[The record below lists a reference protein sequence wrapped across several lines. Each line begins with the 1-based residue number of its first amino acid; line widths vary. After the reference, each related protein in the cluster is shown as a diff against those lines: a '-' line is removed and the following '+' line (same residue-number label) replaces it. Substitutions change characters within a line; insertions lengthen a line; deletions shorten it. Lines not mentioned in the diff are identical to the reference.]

1 AHGQRPARQR
11 DVHRLTANG
20 ALELELLD
28 DALLAFERLLEPV
41 RRGVDPRSERL
52 ALLGRQGAD
61 LLSERRD
68 GPRRREMRPI
78 PGLERLLIEHGL
90 ELRER
95 ARRVRFDI
103 LSGFRGHDSG
113 RLYHSIV
120 LPAHPSGILPPRP
133 VLDAACLDAACQ
145 RALGPEGP
153 GLTAPLPSAP
163 PRGSPGAPEIRE
175 RAAGRDVAGA
185 PDDGAGGMRPRA
197 ARIEA
202 RDGERV

>member
-1 AHGQRPARQR
+1 
-11 DVHRLTANG
+11 
-20 ALELELLD
+20 
-28 DALLAFERLLEPV
+28 
-41 RRGVDPRSERL
+41 
-52 ALLGRQGAD
+52 
-61 LLSERRD
+61 
-68 GPRRREMRPI
+68 
-78 PGLERLLIEHGL
+78 
-90 ELRER
+90 ER

-120 LPAHPSGILPPRP
+120 LPAHPSGNLPPRP

-145 RALGPEGP
+145 RALGPEGL

-202 RDGERV
+202 RDGERVREAIGEPEPVVDVVNVPVPDAETLLDGERVE